1 MPDIKEK
8 LVELLKE
15 ADRYEFEKTKESGVY
30 DSEAAWGYIADSLIS
45 NGGTIQKWIS
55 VEERLPEDIG
65 DYLVVVKSKYAWE
78 TDYRVEVDVAG
89 YNPYEAAYIDGC
101 WNTFNDWDEGEGYLH
116 ITHWMPLPEPPKGE

>member
-8 LVELLKE
+8 LVELICDALDDGCGRHCKYMPC
-15 ADRYEFEKTKESGVY
+15 ARVRNVID
-30 DSEAAWGYIADSLIS
+30 ALIA
-45 NGGTIQKWIS
+45 NGETIQKWIS

-89 YNPYEAAYIDGC
+89 YNPYEDRAYIDGC
-101 WNTFNDWDEGEGYLH
+101 WNTFNDWDEGEEYLH